1 MIPVKDELY
10 TPKIPGSEDEIS
22 ELSYTKAKQMYG
34 DPLPEIIQ
42 KRLKKEL
49 NSINGNGFSVI
60 YLIAQKLVHKSN
72 EDGYLVGSR
81 GSVGSSFVA
90 TMTGITEVN
99 PLAPHYYCPECQ
111 YSEFFEDGTY
121 GSGFDMPEKQ
131 CPKCGARLNKDGH
144 DIPFETFLGFHGDKV
159 PDIDLNFSGDY
170 QAEAHNYT
178 KVLFGEDYVY
188 RAGTIGTVADKTA
201 YGYVKGYE
209 RDNNLQFRSAEV
221 DRLAKGATGVKRT
234 TGQHPG
240 GSSLF
245 PIIWMSMILRRSN
258 IQQTIKIRNGK
269 RLILIFTRF
278 TIMY

>member
-1 MIPVKDELY
+1 MDNTNKIADICEEVIPVKDELY

-42 KRLKKEL
+42 KRLEKEL

-144 DIPFETFLGFHGDKV
+144 DIPFEHF
-159 PDIDLNFSGDY
+159 
-170 QAEAHNYT
+170 
-178 KVLFGEDYVY
+178 
-188 RAGTIGTVADKTA
+188 
-201 YGYVKGYE
+201 
-209 RDNNLQFRSAEV
+209 
-221 DRLAKGATGVKRT
+221 
-234 TGQHPG
+234 
-240 GSSLF
+240 
-245 PIIWMSMILRRSN
+245 
-258 IQQTIKIRNGK
+258 
-269 RLILIFTRF
+269 
-278 TIMY
+278 

>member
-1 MIPVKDELY
+1 MGGANPLNRHSLPDVHFRTTDEMLTAFHFLGEETAKEIVVENTNKIADICEEVIPVKDELY

-99 PLAPHYYCPECQ
+99 PLALIIIVQSANIPSFLKMVRMVLDLTCQ
-111 YSEFFEDGTY
+111 
-121 GSGFDMPEKQ
+121 K
-131 CPKCGARLNKDGH
+131 
-144 DIPFETFLGFHGDKV
+144 
-159 PDIDLNFSGDY
+159 
-170 QAEAHNYT
+170 
-178 KVLFGEDYVY
+178 
-188 RAGTIGTVADKTA
+188 
-201 YGYVKGYE
+201 
-209 RDNNLQFRSAEV
+209 NNVQNVVHA
-221 DRLAKGATGVKRT
+221 
-234 TGQHPG
+234 
-240 GSSLF
+240 
-245 PIIWMSMILRRSN
+245 
-258 IQQTIKIRNGK
+258 
-269 RLILIFTRF
+269 
-278 TIMY
+278 

>member
-42 KRLKKEL
+42 KRLEKEL

-99 PLAPHYYCPECQ
+99 PLALIIIVQ
-111 YSEFFEDGTY
+111 S
-121 GSGFDMPEKQ
+121 
-131 CPKCGARLNKDGH
+131 AN
-144 DIPFETFLGFHGDKV
+144 IPSF
-159 PDIDLNFSGDY
+159 
-170 QAEAHNYT
+170 
-178 KVLFGEDYVY
+178 
-188 RAGTIGTVADKTA
+188 
-201 YGYVKGYE
+201 
-209 RDNNLQFRSAEV
+209 
-221 DRLAKGATGVKRT
+221 
-234 TGQHPG
+234 
-240 GSSLF
+240 
-245 PIIWMSMILRRSN
+245 
-258 IQQTIKIRNGK
+258 
-269 RLILIFTRF
+269 
-278 TIMY
+278 